1 MDAQAY
7 SAIEILG
14 CAAQKQKEL
23 LKATKDAVGSRA
35 VFEVVVEHVKQK
47 LAALPA

>member
-1 MDAQAY
+1 
-7 SAIEILG
+7 LG

-35 VFEVVVEHVKQK
+35 VFEEVVEHVKQK
-47 LAALPA
+47 LAAQAA